1 MRFADDTEEA
11 GLSRMDSNGSS
22 LIREC
27 VRRLC
32 MTRDLLHVY
41 LTDFIFIISIICWN
55 ITEIALILV

>member
-1 MRFADDTEEA
+1 MRFADNTEEA
-11 GLSRMDSNGSS
+11 GLSRMGSNGSS

-41 LTDFIFIISIICWN
+41 
-55 ITEIALILV
+55 